1 MTNLINEIKIYKL
14 NFIKN
19 YRNYLLFSKNLFRIL
34 QKKGCIKHDS
44 RYVFPV
50 RWSGELN
57 SFVIDFRT
65 LKQRDIKGISLNN
78 VDNFYGKD
86 THTNFFIKLILN
98 AINKNI
104 SDYLEEIRFKKNETK
119 FLALSLSQN
128 YFNKELR
135 EKEHYKIDILGIY
148 NFCEY
153 KFRKG
158 SFSPLGNR
166 SELIENNIE
175 TLKKIYKISDKIS
188 FREPECIKIKSYIN
202 LYTKFKKQVDAE
214 FNDKQK
220 ESFKK
225 LSVLF
230 CDFLCDFILKET
242 EVKCSVI
249 CYDQDIYKNIII
261 EYKLNDVKD
270 NNIINDEK
278 VIDYRNYQLKVF

>member
-14 NFIKN
+14 SFIKN

-65 LKQRDIKGISLNN
+65 LKQRDVKGISLNN
-78 VDNFYGKD
+78 VDNFYNKD
-86 THTNFFIKLILN
+86 THTNFFIRLVLN
-98 AINKNI
+98 TINQNI
-104 SDYLEEIRFKKNETK
+104 TDFLEEIRFKKNESK

-128 YFNKELR
+128 YFNEKLR
-135 EKEHYKIDILGIY
+135 EREHYKIDILGIY

-158 SFSPLGNR
+158 SFSSLGNR

-175 TLKKIYKISDKIS
+175 TLTKIYNISDKVS
-188 FREPECIKIKSYIN
+188 FRQPECTKIKSYID
-202 LYTKFKKQVDAE
+202 LYSKLKKQVDLE
-214 FNDKQK
+214 FNDKKK

-225 LSVLF
+225 LSALF
-230 CDFLCDFILKET
+230 CDFLCDFILKELK
-242 EVKCSVI
+242 VNYSVI
-249 CYDQDIYKNIII
+249 CYDRDIQKNIII

-270 NNIINDEK
+270 DNIINDEK